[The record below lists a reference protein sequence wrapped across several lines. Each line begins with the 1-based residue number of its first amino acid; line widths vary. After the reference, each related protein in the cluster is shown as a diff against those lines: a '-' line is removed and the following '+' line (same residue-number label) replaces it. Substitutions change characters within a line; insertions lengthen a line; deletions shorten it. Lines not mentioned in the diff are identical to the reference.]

1 MTPTTSTAAGEAVPA
16 VASQLAFLT
25 EWLPPAPA
33 RVLDAGCG
41 RGHLALA
48 LARAGYTVAAVDI
61 DPEAVAATTALGVA
75 AIESDIADYNDRAF
89 DAIVFSLSLHH
100 TARLAEA
107 VERARALLAPGGIL
121 IVDEFA
127 WERAD
132 RATASWFYDIGAVL
146 AGTGLTALPEH
157 GAAVKDPHAKW
168 VNQHRDEHRL
178 HSGDTMVDAIRAAF
192 EIHELV
198 RVPYLHRYL
207 ANELNDDTAT
217 RLFASLQQ
225 IEQLRITHGDLTA
238 VGLRLLA
245 HPANRES
252 QA

>member
-1 MTPTTSTAAGEAVPA
+1 MTPTTSTAARETVPA
-16 VASQLAFLT
+16 VADRLAYLT

-48 LARAGYTVAAVDI
+48 LARAGYAVAAVDI

-75 AIESDIADYNDRAF
+75 AIESDIADYDDRAF
-89 DAIVFSLSLHH
+89 DAMVFSLSLHH

-107 VERARALLAPGGIL
+107 VERARALLAPGGVL

-157 GAAVKDPHAKW
+157 GAVVEDPHAEW
-168 VNQHRDEHRL
+168 VNQHRDEHQL

-192 EIHELV
+192 EIRELV
-198 RVPYLHRYL
+198 RVPYLHHYL
-207 ANELNDDTAT
+207 ADKLDDDTVG
-217 RLFASLQQ
+217 RLFTSLQQ
-225 IEQLRITHGDLTA
+225 IEQLRITRGDLAA

-245 HPANRES
+245 HPANREDR
-252 QA
+252 A